1 MNSLIFHSDK
11 QVLKESCDKM
21 DENDVQPANE
31 VFISSGKKETSSK
44 TETSKIT
51 ESNVE
56 LKSLSDYGE
65 NGNNLDGKC
74 YKIRYKFG
82 KGAFTI
88 YQFGCGI
95 SKMVGPKKQAFC
107 PRINNLK
114 GTTYNFQSF

>member
-1 MNSLIFHSDK
+1 
-11 QVLKESCDKM
+11 M

-95 SKMVGPKKQAFC
+95 SKMVGPKGQLISKRLLEKIVWTKLATK
-107 PRINNLK
+107 ILTISALVVK
-114 GTTYNFQSF
+114 SKSKDTLLH